1 MLKMEIFTRNFL
13 RKFEAEKA
21 QVLNGEFT
29 VDTDTTGLETLSSET
44 LASYLAVDPSQ
55 YGRVANDEKLVMF
68 RTLYRPLEVFAD
80 VTVADLHIAFDE
92 TINKGEIQLKYHTL
106 NSTMCTKNEW
116 HQFLALLFQMYDQF
130 SIEAVDTDYIML
142 KFFVDMT
149 GETSID
155 EYKKQ
160 LNLLC
165 QSIGISK
172 EFYDFNL

>member
-1 MLKMEIFTRNFL
+1 MEIFTRNFL
-13 RKFEAEKA
+13 QKFEAEKA
-21 QVLNGEFT
+21 QVLSGAFAI
-29 VDTDTTGLETLSSET
+29 DTAPTHLETLSSET
-44 LASYLAVDPSQ
+44 LASYTAVDPSQ
-55 YGRVANDEKLVMF
+55 YGRVPNDEKLVMF

-80 VTVADLHIAFDE
+80 VTAANLRIVFYE

-106 NSTMCTKNEW
+106 NSTMCTENEW

-130 SIEAVDTDYIML
+130 SIEVVDTDYIML

-155 EYKKQ
+155 EYKKH
-160 LNLLC
+160 LNSLC

-172 EFYDFNL
+172 EFYDFDL